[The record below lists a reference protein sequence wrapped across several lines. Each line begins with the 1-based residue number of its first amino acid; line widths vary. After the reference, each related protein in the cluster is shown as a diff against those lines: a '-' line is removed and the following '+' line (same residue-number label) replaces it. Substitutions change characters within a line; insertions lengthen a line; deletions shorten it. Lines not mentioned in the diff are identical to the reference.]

1 VPHGLGV
8 APDLVIVK
16 SLVDHNW
23 VVQHKSLGATK
34 YMYLDTTAVVATA
47 TNRWNDTAPD
57 AVNVTL
63 GNTDQLNGTGVG
75 NSPFIMYC
83 FADVKGF
90 SKFGSYI
97 GNGNADGTFVY
108 TGFEPAMV
116 IIKRSDGA
124 NSWGMKTAKTQ
135 VYNVADVTLFA
146 NATGAESAFSGNQ
159 VDLLSNGFKIRTT
172 SSDFNTNGGNYIYM
186 AWAKNPIVGSNDIP
200 GMAR

>member
-1 VPHGLGV
+1 MLCY
-8 APDLVIVK
+8 A
-16 SLVDHNW
+16 
-23 VVQHKSLGATK
+23 
-34 YMYLDTTAVVATA
+34 
-47 TNRWNDTAPD
+47 
-57 AVNVTL
+57 
-63 GNTDQLNGTGVG
+63 
-75 NSPFIMYC
+75 FC
-83 FADVKGF
+83 DVKGF
-90 SKFGSYI
+90 ASFGKFQ
-97 GNGNADGTFVY
+97 GNASATNSPYIY

-186 AWAKNPIVGSNDIP
+186 AWAENPIVGSDGTP
-200 GMAR
+200 GLAR